1 MGKRENDYQ
10 SGLID
15 RIKDRFDGCMVL
27 KNDSSYIRG
36 IPDLLVLYKDKWAAL
51 ECKRGNKA
59 SHRPLQD
66 YYVNKMNDM
75 SYSSFIDPDNEQEVL
90 DEMEQTF
97 SPRRTT
103 CISRRK

>member
-36 IPDLLVLYKDKWAAL
+36 IPDLLVLYKDKWGAL
-51 ECKRGNKA
+51 ECKREKKA

-66 YYVNKMNDM
+66 YYVKKMNDM
-75 SYSSFIDPDNEQEVL
+75 SYSSFINPDNEQEVL
-90 DEMEQTF
+90 DEMEQAFT
-97 SPRRTT
+97 SRRTT
-103 CISRRK
+103 RVSRRK